1 MFKKRFEKLCNERN
15 VAPTAVCMAIGL
27 SNATYSC
34 WTDDSIPRRAT
45 LLKLS
50 DYFNVPVEYFTE
62 EGDQST
68 TSELSPIR
76 QELYQKIQSLS
87 EEQVER
93 LILLLDSFE
102 KRNQ

>member
-62 EGDQST
+62 EDQPT

-76 QELYQKIQSLS
+76 KELYQKIQSLS